1 MRFVLAIF
9 CVFACATSVLAQY
22 GISNARDDNGNLI
35 RNTGMNPVRGSN
47 QPPVNNLNGPII
59 NAPGPPPPVNS
70 RVNSG
75 AIR

>member
-35 RNTGMNPVRGSN
+35 RNTGTTPVRGINQGPINNGAINSVPA
-47 QPPVNNLNGPII
+47 QPPTT
-59 NAPGPPPPVNS
+59 NS
-70 RVNSG
+70 HMNSG